1 MNKRQIKA
9 EGKLLPFLILVLM
22 LVVFAVTTRGSIFS
36 GDNLM
41 IILKQTMNTIIAA
54 LGMLF
59 VAAMGATDITQGS
72 LVGLA
77 GACVTM
83 TALSYGFVPAVLVA
97 LLCGLGSGL
106 MLGVVNAKFK
116 VQSFMVS
123 LAMLIGLRALSNV
136 VTGGSTSGISIPDS
150 IKLLDNNAIK
160 LPVVVLLILIVSYV
174 FNKTPFG
181 TYCRAIGENENA
193 AKFAG
198 IPVTRIKIIAF
209 VLSGLLTSIASL
221 FVLARVGGCS
231 TTLGL
236 GFEMQVMMAM
246 FIGGV
251 PVQGGDGTKLYKII
265 LGAFTITVLEN
276 GLILTGSSGSITQLI
291 RGIVLLAVVGLT
303 IYLKNKIAEERPQA
317 A

>member
-1 MNKRQIKA
+1 MNKRQLKA
-9 EGKLLPFLILVLM
+9 QGTLLPFLILVLM

-36 GDNLM
+36 PDNLL

-59 VAAMGATDITQGS
+59 VAAMGGTDITQGS
-72 LVGLA
+72 LIGLS

-97 LLCGLGSGL
+97 LLCGMGSGL
-106 MLGVVNAKFK
+106 LLGVVNAKFK

-136 VTGGSTSGISIPDS
+136 VTGGSTSGISIPAS
-150 IKLLDNNAIK
+150 LKMLDNNAVK
-160 LPVVVLLILIVSYV
+160 LPVVVLLVLIVSYV

-198 IPVTRIKIIAF
+198 IPVTKIKIIAF
-209 VLSGLLTSIASL
+209 ILSGLFTGIASL

-276 GLILTGSSGSITQLI
+276 GLILTGSSGSITQLV
-291 RGIVLLAVVGLT
+291 RGVVLLAVVGLT